1 MIRQRLS
8 LLAIAIALCLGVSG
22 CSSVLTATRDKPI
35 DDDRGTRTIG
45 SKIDDS
51 LIETKAAVNIA
62 KANPDLDQNSHIVVA
77 SYNGVV
83 LLAGQTPRA
92 DLKALAEQSAAA
104 VQRVKRVHNELQV
117 LQPSSAL
124 ARSNDSWLTTK
135 IKTQMLTDSVIPGSR
150 IKVITENG
158 IVYLLGLV
166 THQEANLAT
175 NKVQSVSGV
184 QKIVKLFEY
193 ID

>member
-1 MIRQRLS
+1 MTSVHLHT
-8 LLAIAIALCLGVSG
+8 LTLALCLVVTG
-22 CSSVLTATRDKPI
+22 CGSVLNATRDEPI
-35 DDDRGTRTIG
+35 NDNRGTRTIG
-45 SKIDDS
+45 STIDDS

-62 KANPDLDQNSHIVVA
+62 KAHPDLDQASHIVVA

-92 DLKALAEQSAAA
+92 ELKQLAEQAASS
-104 VQRVKRVHNELQV
+104 VQRVKRVHNEVQV
-117 LQPSSAL
+117 LKPSSGL

-135 IKTQMLTDSVIPGSR
+135 IKAQMLADASVPGSR

-166 THQEANLAT
+166 TRQEGNRAT
-175 NKVQSVSGV
+175 RVVQGVSGV
-184 QKIVKLFEY
+184 QRIVKLFEY

>member
-1 MIRQRLS
+1 MKPLRPH
-8 LLAIAIALCLGVSG
+8 LLVLALCVAASG
-22 CSSVLTATRDKPI
+22 CSSVLTATRDGPI
-35 DDDRGTRTIG
+35 DDNRGTRTIG

-62 KANPDLDQNSHIVVA
+62 KAHPDLESGSNIVVA

-83 LLAGQTPRA
+83 LLAGQTPRSE
-92 DLKALAEQSAAA
+92 LKELAEQAAGS

-117 LQPSSAL
+117 IRPSSGL

-135 IKTQMLTDSVIPGSR
+135 IKTQMLANQDIPGSR

-166 THQEANLAT
+166 TRQEGNRAT
-175 NKVQSVSGV
+175 SVVQGVSGV
-184 QKIVKLFEY
+184 QRIVKLFEY

>member
-1 MIRQRLS
+1 MNLFRLC
-8 LLAIAIALCLGVSG
+8 AITLGLCLTVSG
-22 CSSVLTATRDKPI
+22 CSSVLTAARDEPI
-35 DDDRGTRTIG
+35 ADDRGTRTIG

-51 LIETKAAVNIA
+51 LIETKASVNIA
-62 KANPDLDQNSHIVVA
+62 KAHPDLDQASHIVVA

-83 LLAGQTPRA
+83 LLAGQTPRVE
-92 DLKALAEQSAAA
+92 LKQMAEQAASQ

-135 IKTQMLTDSVIPGSR
+135 IKAQMLADNSVPGAR

-166 THQEANLAT
+166 TRQEGNRAT
-175 NKVQSVSGV
+175 NLVQGVSGV
-184 QKIVKLFEY
+184 QRIVKLFEY

>member
-1 MIRQRLS
+1 MTSVHLHT
-8 LLAIAIALCLGVSG
+8 LTLALCLVVTG
-22 CSSVLTATRDKPI
+22 CGSVLNATRDEPI
-35 DDDRGTRTIG
+35 NDNRGTRTIG
-45 SKIDDS
+45 STIDDS

-62 KANPDLDQNSHIVVA
+62 KAHPDLDQASHIVVA

-92 DLKALAEQSAAA
+92 ELKQLAEQAASS
-104 VQRVKRVHNELQV
+104 VQRVKRVHNEVQV
-117 LQPSSAL
+117 LKPSSGL

-135 IKTQMLTDSVIPGSR
+135 IKAQMLADASVPGSR

-166 THQEANLAT
+166 TRQEGNRAT
-175 NKVQSVSGV
+175 RVAQGVSGV
-184 QKIVKLFEY
+184 QRIVKLFEY

>member
-1 MIRQRLS
+1 
-8 LLAIAIALCLGVSG
+8 
-22 CSSVLTATRDKPI
+22 VLTATRDDPI
-35 DDDRGTRTIG
+35 ADNRGTRTIG

-62 KANPDLDQNSHIVVA
+62 KAHPDLDQGSHVVVA

-92 DLKALAEQSAAA
+92 ELKEMAERAASG
-104 VQRVKRVHNELQV
+104 VQRVKRVHNELQI
-117 LQPSSAL
+117 LPPSSAL

-135 IKTQMLTDSVIPGSR
+135 IKTQMLADNSVPGSR

-166 THQEANLAT
+166 TRQEGNRAT
-175 NKVQSVSGV
+175 NLVQGVAGV
-184 QKIVKLFEY
+184 QRIVKLFEY

>member
-1 MIRQRLS
+1 MMSKRLG
-8 LLAIAIALCLGVSG
+8 LMALTLCLGLSG
-22 CSSVLTATRDKPI
+22 CSSIVSSSRNSPI

-51 LIETKAAVNIA
+51 LIETKVAVNIG
-62 KANPDLDQNSHIVVA
+62 KASPDLDKGSHIVVS
-77 SYNGVV
+77 SYNGIV

-92 DLKALAEQSAAA
+92 ELKALAEQTAGQ

-117 LQPSSAL
+117 MQPSSIL
-124 ARSNDSWLTTK
+124 ARNNDAWLTTK
-135 IKTQMLTDSVIPGSR
+135 IKTQMLTDVNVPSSR

-166 THQEANLAT
+166 TNGEAASAT
-175 NKVQSVSGV
+175 NVVQSVSGV

>member
-1 MIRQRLS
+1 MTPNRLG
-8 LLAIAIALCLGVSG
+8 LLALTLCLGISG
-22 CSSVLTATRDKPI
+22 CTSVVNASREAPI
-35 DDDRGTRTIG
+35 EDDRGTRTFG

-62 KANPDLDQNSHIVVA
+62 KAHPDLDQGSHIVVA

-92 DLKALAEQSAAA
+92 ELKETAERAAGS
-104 VQRVKRVHNELQV
+104 VQRVKRVHNELQI

-135 IKTQMLTDSVIPGSR
+135 IKTQMLTDAAVPGSR
-150 IKVITENG
+150 IKIVTENG
-158 IVYLLGLV
+158 IVYMLGLV
-166 THQEANLAT
+166 TRREANVTTSL
-175 NKVQSVSGV
+175 VQGVDGV

>member
-1 MIRQRLS
+1 MMSKRLG
-8 LLAIAIALCLGVSG
+8 LMALTLCLGLSG
-22 CSSVLTATRDKPI
+22 CSSIVSSSRNSPI

-51 LIETKAAVNIA
+51 LIETKASVNIG
-62 KANPDLDQNSHIVVA
+62 KASPDLDKGSHIVVS
-77 SYNGVV
+77 SYNGIV

-92 DLKALAEQSAAA
+92 ELKALAEQTASQ

-117 LQPSSAL
+117 MSPSSIL
-124 ARSNDSWLTTK
+124 ARNNDAWLTTK
-135 IKTQMLTDSVIPGSR
+135 IKTQMLADVNVPSSR

-166 THQEANLAT
+166 TNGEAASAT
-175 NKVQSVSGV
+175 NVVQSVSGV

>member
-8 LLAIAIALCLGVSG
+8 LLAIALCLGVSG

>member
-1 MIRQRLS
+1 MSPIRIG
-8 LLAIAIALCLGVSG
+8 LAALTACIALSG

-35 DDDRGTRTIG
+35 DDDRGTRTLG

-51 LIETKAAVNIA
+51 LIETKVAVNVA
-62 KANPDLDQNSHIVVA
+62 KASPDLDQGSHIVVT

-92 DLKALAEQSAAA
+92 DLKTLAGQAAGS
-104 VQRVKRVHNELQV
+104 VQRVKKVENELQV
-117 LQPSSAL
+117 AQPSSML
-124 ARSNDSWLTTK
+124 ARSNDALLTTK
-135 IKTQMLTDSVIPGSR
+135 IKTQMFADSAIPGSR
-150 IKVITENG
+150 IKVVTENG

-166 THQEANLAT
+166 TQKEANRAT
-175 NKVQSVSGV
+175 TLVQGVSGV

>member
-1 MIRQRLS
+1 MTPNRLG
-8 LLAIAIALCLGVSG
+8 LMALTLCLGLSG
-22 CSSVLTATRDKPI
+22 CSSVINASREAPI
-35 DDDRGTRTIG
+35 EDDRGTRTLG

-51 LIETKAAVNIA
+51 LIETKVAVNVA
-62 KANPDLDQNSHIVVA
+62 KANPDLDKNSHIVV
-77 SYNGVV
+77 SSFNGIV

-92 DLKALAEQSAAA
+92 DLKATAEQAASS
-104 VQRVKRVHNELQV
+104 VQRVKKVHNELQV
-117 LQPSSAL
+117 MAPSSLL
-124 ARSNDSWLTTK
+124 ARNNDAWLTTK
-135 IKTQMLTDSVIPGSR
+135 IKTQMLADSNIPGSR

-166 THQEANLAT
+166 TRQEATQAT
-175 NKVQSVSGV
+175 SLVQSVAGV

>member
-1 MIRQRLS
+1 MKAAGLH
-8 LLAIAIALCLGVSG
+8 AITLALCLAATG
-22 CSSVLTATRDKPI
+22 CSSVLTATRDQPI
-35 DDDRGTRTIG
+35 QDDRGTRTIG

-62 KANPDLDQNSHIVVA
+62 KAHPDLDSASHIVVA

-83 LLAGQTPRA
+83 LLAGQTPRSE
-92 DLKALAEQSAAA
+92 LKQMAEQAAGS
-104 VQRVKRVHNELQV
+104 VQRVKRVHNELQI

-135 IKTQMLTDSVIPGSR
+135 IKAQMLTDNTIPGSR

-166 THQEANLAT
+166 TRQEGNRAT
-175 NKVQSVSGV
+175 SLVQGVSGV
-184 QKIVKLFEY
+184 QRIVKLFEY

>member
-1 MIRQRLS
+1 MTPNRLS
-8 LLAIAIALCLGVSG
+8 LLALTLCLSISG
-22 CSSVLTATRDKPI
+22 CSSVLTATRDNPI
-35 DDDRGTRTIG
+35 EDDRGTRTFG

-62 KANPDLDQNSHIVVA
+62 KASPDLDQNSHIVVT
-77 SYNGVV
+77 SYNGIV

-92 DLKALAEQSAAA
+92 DLKALAEKEASG
-104 VQRVKRVHNELQV
+104 VQRVKKVNNELQV
-117 LQPSSAL
+117 MEPSSIL
-124 ARSNDSWLTTK
+124 ARNNDAWLTTK
-135 IKTQMLTDSVIPGSR
+135 IKSQMLTDSAIPGSR
-150 IKVITENG
+150 IKVVTENG

-166 THQEANLAT
+166 TQQEATRAT
-175 NKVQSVSGV
+175 NLVQGVSGV

>member
-8 LLAIAIALCLGVSG
+8 LLAIALCLSVSG

-92 DLKALAEQSAAA
+92 DLKNLAEQSAAA

-117 LQPSSAL
+117 LPPSSAL

-135 IKTQMLTDSVIPGSR
+135 IKTQMLADSVIPGSR

>member
-1 MIRQRLS
+1 MKSLRLPAITLGLC
-8 LLAIAIALCLGVSG
+8 LLATG
-22 CSSVLTATRDKPI
+22 CSSVLTATRDDPI
-35 DDDRGTRTIG
+35 ADNRGTRTIG
-45 SKIDDS
+45 STIDDS

-62 KANPDLDQNSHIVVA
+62 KAHPDLDQGSHVVVA

-83 LLAGQTPRA
+83 LLAGQTPRN
-92 DLKALAEQSAAA
+92 DLKQLAEQAASS

-124 ARSNDSWLTTK
+124 ARSNDTWLTTK
-135 IKTQMLTDSVIPGSR
+135 IKTQMIADNSVPGGR

-166 THQEANLAT
+166 TRQEGSRAT
-175 NKVQSVSGV
+175 SLVQGVGGV
-184 QKIVKLFEY
+184 QRIVKLFEY

>member
-1 MIRQRLS
+1 MNPVRLHAFT
-8 LLAIAIALCLGVSG
+8 LALCLAATG
-22 CSSVLTATRDKPI
+22 CSSVLTATRDDPI
-35 DDDRGTRTIG
+35 NDDRGTRTIG
-45 SKIDDS
+45 SRIDDS

-62 KANPDLDQNSHIVVA
+62 KAHPDLDQASHIVVA

-83 LLAGQTPRA
+83 LLAGQTPRSE
-92 DLKALAEQSAAA
+92 LKETAEQAASS

-135 IKTQMLTDSVIPGSR
+135 IKAQMLTDESVPGSR

-166 THQEANLAT
+166 TRQEGNRAT
-175 NKVQSVSGV
+175 SVVQGVSGV
-184 QKIVKLFEY
+184 QRIVKLFEY